1 MEKERKRAIEQNYP
15 SPIQVNKANTDKDFN
30 DAIHYIF
37 KHRSSF
43 SLCVGSHNEK
53 SNLLL
58 ANLIEKNNID
68 KSSSNFYFAQLL
80 GMSDHI
86 SFNLSH
92 LGYKVAKYVPYGPI
106 REVMPYL
113 FRRADENTSVSGQT
127 SRELSLIKE
136 EIKRRKEKN

>member
-30 DAIHYIF
+30 DAINYIF
-37 KHRSSF
+37 KHRSDF

-58 ANLIEKNNID
+58 VELMNKNNID
-68 KSSSNFYFAQLL
+68 KSSPNFCFAQLL

-86 SFNLSH
+86 SYNLSH
-92 LGYKVAKYVPYGPI
+92 EGFNVAKYVPYGPI
-106 REVMPYL
+106 RGVMPYL

-136 EIKRRKEKN
+136 EIKRRRQ